1 VAGPFTGRRS
11 ANLGP
16 PLFFLSL
23 GANQCGRNVL
33 DARPQ
38 LTLQIHQGDS
48 QMKIAKIFGGFVSLG
63 LLAGLAV
70 PFASAKPQAAPAA
83 QAHEKGM
90 GMHDKLQAALDSLNL
105 TDDQKAKVK
114 DVLADAKTKHQAVKT
129 DASLN
134 EDQKRAKM
142 KELHDGLLAKLNEV
156 LTPDQQTELKSKMAE
171 AKAKPP
177 AKP

>member
-1 VAGPFTGRRS
+1 
-11 ANLGP
+11 
-16 PLFFLSL
+16 
-23 GANQCGRNVL
+23 
-33 DARPQ
+33 
-38 LTLQIHQGDS
+38 
-48 QMKIAKIFGGFVSLG
+48 
-63 LLAGLAV
+63 
-70 PFASAKPQAAPAA
+70 
-83 QAHEKGM
+83 M

-114 DVLADAKTKHQAVKT
+114 DIHADAKTKRQAVLT

-142 KELHDGLLAKLNEV
+142 KELHEGLLTKLNEV
-156 LTPDQQTELKSKMAE
+156 LTPDQQAELKSKMAE